1 MSKVFGALMEPFHRV
16 VGGWY
21 RRQVEKELIKYGL
34 RYDDLLDP
42 NMNLDVKEALNRLP
56 QSEIDLRNQR
66 IKRAIDISQKHTELP
81 DEFKKLQTPFKHY
94 LKVSGRIM
102 RERTIPFPSIP
113 CLPLLLA
120 TLQVRH
126 FNTQP

>member
-1 MSKVFGALMEPFHRV
+1 MEPFHRA

-56 QSEIDLRNQR
+56 QSEVDLRNQR
-66 IKRAIDISQKHTELP
+66 IKRAVDISQKHTELP
-81 DEFKKLQTPFKHY
+81 DELKSLQTPFKTY
-94 LKVSGRIM
+94 LKVRAF
-102 RERTIPFPSIP
+102 EPT
-113 CLPLLLA
+113 
-120 TLQVRH
+120 
-126 FNTQP
+126 TQPAPPSFFLLMASPHKATNIRN